1 MKKSKIIL
9 LSSTILL
16 ITLVFVSLSIGNY
29 KLTFHEIIQTLLGNG
44 TSAQNFAIYQL
55 RLPRIILA
63 IVVAFA
69 LSFSGGI
76 LQTITKNPLA
86 EPGVIGINTGAAL
99 FVVILISSKST
110 AYYSKLSLSTTLL
123 IPIVAIVGAMS
134 SILLIYIFA
143 YKKDF
148 HPIRF
153 ILAGIG
159 INAGFSALISFY
171 QLSISKGDYNQ
182 VLTWISGSLWGSNWN
197 YILLTFP
204 IILLLIIITLIK
216 SKTLDVIILGDEL
229 SYGIGVNVQ
238 KEIIFFL
245 ITSSF
250 LAALATSVAGNIA
263 FLGFLGPQIAKKI
276 IGNSH
281 NIMLPLSGIISSII
295 LIISDAIAKNLFSPI
310 EIPIGII
317 VSILGVPYFIF
328 LIIKNRRLS
337 Q

>member
-16 ITLVFVSLSIGNY
+16 ITLVFISLSIGNY

-44 TSAQNFAIYQL
+44 TSSQNFAIYQL

-134 SILLIYIFA
+134 SILLIYVFA
-143 YKKDF
+143 YKKGF

-171 QLSISKGDYNQ
+171 QLILK
-182 VLTWISGSLWGSNWN
+182 
-197 YILLTFP
+197 YIERP
-204 IILLLIIITLIK
+204 
-216 SKTLDVIILGDEL
+216 
-229 SYGIGVNVQ
+229 
-238 KEIIFFL
+238 
-245 ITSSF
+245 
-250 LAALATSVAGNIA
+250 
-263 FLGFLGPQIAKKI
+263 
-276 IGNSH
+276 
-281 NIMLPLSGIISSII
+281 
-295 LIISDAIAKNLFSPI
+295 
-310 EIPIGII
+310 
-317 VSILGVPYFIF
+317 
-328 LIIKNRRLS
+328 
-337 Q
+337 

>member
-295 LIISDAIAKNLFSPI
+295 LIISDTIAKNLFSPI

-328 LIIKNRRLS
+328 LIIKNRRLN